1 MKRLHLLLSGMVIFS
16 PILLMVLFPISPVA
30 QDILDANQ
38 TLQSSSLDGNA
49 GESQAL
55 QLLLDYE
62 PWRGDLWE
70 RLGRVLLDDGKYGE
84 AIDAFQMSRE
94 KGGLSGEGE
103 IWLADALIS
112 NENYTE
118 AKDLLRQVSVEQK
131 ALFKLWQIVI
141 LQRRIGDVYGAE
153 STLLSA
159 HFLYPEDEEISFLL
173 GLMVSTTQPDSAV
186 RFLSAPMNLSDNE
199 LQLRDALVTTI
210 ESSGETLASSDRF
223 RQIGQVL
230 STFDEWDV
238 AAQAFHSAVT
248 TDPENALNWIL
259 LAEAQQQLEVNAFE
273 SVTRALALDPGNEIV
288 NGLSGLYYRRQGKY
302 ELALIYLQRAS
313 AIDPAKSVWV
323 IEIGNT
329 YQETGNLELAYEYF
343 IKAVNLNPDDWA
355 TWKALAVFCFTFN
368 YEIQETGLLAARKAL
383 ALNPE
388 SPVLTDLLGTGLMLV
403 GDYDS
408 AERFLLEAEKMDPN
422 QSAILIHLGQL
433 KVLQQEYESA
443 REYLRAA
450 MEFAPSNRLRELAN
464 QLLREISGK

>member
-1 MKRLHLLLSGMVIFS
+1 MVIFS

>member
-16 PILLMVLFPISPVA
+16 PILLMTLVSISPVA

-38 TLQSSSLDGNA
+38 TLQFSSLDGNT

-55 QLLLDYE
+55 QLKLDYE

-84 AIDAFQMSRE
+84 AIDAFQMSQER
-94 KGGLSGEGE
+94 GGLSGEGE

-118 AKDLLRQVSVEQK
+118 AKDLLRQVSAEK
-131 ALFKLWQIVI
+131 KGLFKLWQIVI
-141 LQRRIGDVYGAE
+141 LQRRIGDVFGAE

-199 LQLRDALVTTI
+199 LQLRDALVATI
-210 ESSGETLASSDRF
+210 KGSVDTQVPSDRF

-329 YQETGNLELAYEYF
+329 YQEMGNLELAYEYF

-383 ALNPE
+383 ALNPG

>member
-1 MKRLHLLLSGMVIFS
+1 MKRLHLLLAGMVIFA
-16 PILLMVLFPISPVA
+16 PILLMSIVSLSPVA
-30 QDILDANQ
+30 LKILEANRV
-38 TLQSSSLDGNA
+38 LQSSTIERNEDESL
-49 GESQAL
+49 SL
-55 QLLLDYE
+55 QLLSDYE

-70 RLGRVLLDDGKYGE
+70 RLGRVRLDNGKYSE
-84 AIDAFQMSRE
+84 SIDAFKKSRQL
-94 KGGLSGEGE
+94 GGLSGDGE

-118 AKDLLRQVSVEQK
+118 AKDLLRLVSAKQK
-131 ALFKLWQIVI
+131 ELFKLWQIVT

-153 STLLSA
+153 ATLLSA
-159 HFLYPEDEEISFLL
+159 HFLYPDDEEISFLL

-186 RFLSAPMNLSDNE
+186 RFLSRPRALSYNE
-199 LQLRDALVTTI
+199 VLLRDALITTI
-210 ESSGETLASSDRF
+210 ESTGETLTPSDRF

-230 STFDEWDV
+230 SSFYQWDV
-238 AAQAFHSAVT
+238 AAQAFHSAVA

-259 LAEAQQQLEVNAFE
+259 LAEAQQQLDVSAFD
-273 SVTRALALDPGNEIV
+273 SVTKALELDPKNEIV

-302 ELALIYLQRAS
+302 DLALIYLQRATE
-313 AIDPAKSVWV
+313 IDPSKSVWV

-329 YQETGNLELAYEYF
+329 YQEMGNLEFAYEHF
-343 IKAVNLNPDDWA
+343 INAINLTPDDWA

-383 ALNPE
+383 SLNPG
-388 SPVLTDLLGTGLMLV
+388 SPVLTDLLGTGLMLS

-408 AERFLLEAEKMDPN
+408 AERFLLEAEKLDPN

-433 KVLQQEYESA
+433 KVLQKDYESA

-450 MEFAPSNRLRELAN
+450 KEFAPSNRLRELAS

>member
-1 MKRLHLLLSGMVIFS
+1 MVIFS
-16 PILLMVLFPISPVA
+16 PILLMTLVSISPVV

-84 AIDAFQMSRE
+84 AIDAFQMSRDS
-94 KGGLSGEGE
+94 GGLTGEGE

-112 NENYTE
+112 NENYAE
-118 AKDLLRQVSVEQK
+118 AKDLLRQVSAEQK

-141 LQRRIGDVYGAE
+141 LQRRVGDVFGAE

-186 RFLSAPMNLSDNE
+186 RFLSAPMNLADNE
-199 LQLRDALVTTI
+199 LQLRDALVATI
-210 ESSGETLASSDRF
+210 KGSGDAQVPSDRF

-248 TDPENALNWIL
+248 TDPESALNWIL

-329 YQETGNLELAYEYF
+329 YQEMGNLELAYEYF

-383 ALNPE
+383 TLNPG

-408 AERFLLEAEKMDPN
+408 AERFLLIAEKMDPN

>member
-1 MKRLHLLLSGMVIFS
+1 MKRLHLLLAGMVIFA
-16 PILLMVLFPISPVA
+16 PILLMSIVSLSPVA
-30 QDILDANQ
+30 LKILEANRV
-38 TLQSSSLDGNA
+38 LQSSTIERNEDESL
-49 GESQAL
+49 SL

-70 RLGRVLLDDGKYGE
+70 RLGRVRLDNGKYSE
-84 AIDAFQMSRE
+84 SIDAFKKSRIL
-94 KGGLSGEGE
+94 GGLSGDGE

-112 NENYTE
+112 NENHTE
-118 AKDLLRQVSVEQK
+118 AKDLLRLVSAKQK
-131 ALFKLWQIVI
+131 ELFKLWQIVT

-153 STLLSA
+153 ATLLSA
-159 HFLYPEDEEISFLL
+159 HFLYPNDEEISFLL

-186 RFLSAPMNLSDNE
+186 RFLSRPRALSYNE
-199 LQLRDALVTTI
+199 VLLRDALITTI
-210 ESSGETLASSDRF
+210 ESTGETLTPSDRF

-230 STFDEWDV
+230 SSFYQWDV
-238 AAQAFHSAVT
+238 AAQAFNSAVA

-259 LAEAQQQLEVNAFE
+259 LAEAQQQLDVSAFD
-273 SVTRALALDPGNEIV
+273 SVTKALELDPKNEIV

-302 ELALIYLQRAS
+302 DLALIYLQRATE
-313 AIDPAKSVWV
+313 IDPSKSVWI

-329 YQETGNLELAYEYF
+329 YQEMGNLEFAYEHF
-343 IKAVNLNPDDWA
+343 INAINLTPDDWA

-383 ALNPE
+383 SLNPG
-388 SPVLTDLLGTGLMLV
+388 SPVLTDLLGTGLMLS

-408 AERFLLEAEKMDPN
+408 AERFLLEAEKLDPN

-433 KVLQQEYESA
+433 KVLQKDYESA

-450 MEFAPSNRLRELAN
+450 KEFAPSNRLRELAS